1 MALLTATTLDFTGV
15 TLPFTTNQMMVAGMS
30 LLAIVAGFVLLNLAF
45 QFVPKFIGMIRSS
58 WSGGGKRA

>member
-1 MALLTATTLDFTGV
+1 MTLLTATALDFTGV

-45 QFVPKFIGMIRSS
+45 NFVPKFIGMIMASFR
-58 WSGGGKRA
+58 GGKKA